1 MRYWFNLKTDGVRN
15 YEPSLDGL
23 PAGFLDQRF

>member
-1 MRYWFNLKTDGVRN
+1 LKTDGIDN

-23 PAGFLDQRF
+23 PAGFLDQCF